1 MAILKKL
8 RGVGGAALAAV
19 AAAAADAGQV
29 VVAPGNGVE
38 TNVPAIHGLVSVVA
52 NPGASGGGIVALD
65 PASDFLGPLTNGCG
79 TLVVSKT
86 GAGQMP
92 GSLGSGPSAAFG
104 PGTMRYVGE
113 AGGVIDR
120 PVYGTVSA
128 TGAMVFDVQNDLELS
143 SPLVNSL
150 GGFVKTGP
158 GVLSLTSAGAYDF
171 GHGTKDAQGD
181 PTSSNYQNSTR
192 PGVPLAFNANGD
204 APAAGPVGGLVVA
217 DGTVVFGENGGTMNV
232 RNNGLYV
239 GSFTTADGAETAGV
253 LDLRGG
259 KTTVDT
265 WLFVGYNNGST
276 TTSEEPLSS
285 TLRLSGTARL
295 VVNNDIAMGACQ
307 RAKGYF
313 GDRLTYRSAPRVE
326 LHDNAYMSVSHF
338 RMGYDAG
345 SACTLLMDGSSSL
358 DVWGNWY
365 GQYASPG
372 ATNWIEVCE
381 NAVANFNSFFYGFR
395 WTGSLY
401 GDTTVYVHDG
411 GTVGVTW
418 VEITGNRHSTMRFL
432 LDGGTLKSLYRE
444 AAGINTSGQWM
455 KTPTNP
461 TVNGECE
468 IRIGEQGGA
477 FLAANAGL
485 VSRVGVVVMPMDGVA
500 ADGGVTIAT
509 NCADGA
515 GFRFE
520 NTLSYTGP
528 TRVLGGSMAM
538 TGTVKV
544 PESALEVGSAGLFIA
559 TNAAQTVASAAFA
572 PGASLGLAP
581 TLPLTVRGAATLD
594 GFLNLRLF
602 AARGSTNSLAAAG
615 TYSLMTFAADGSSF
629 DADDVAIAN
638 PAPGCAYDFTTETA
652 NGTTTLKVTV
662 RAATTGAN
670 VWTATSGGA
679 WGEASSWQGG
689 VVPDAK
695 GAEALFTQAAAA
707 GGATVALGTTRTVGR
722 MTIASASPYT
732 LSGGAIS
739 FAAAGF
745 VPSLEV
751 TAGDQT
757 IAGDVSVGT
766 RGAEMNVSPGA
777 SLTLSG
783 GLSGTGA
790 LALNR
795 SESGGRVVLSG
806 ASIAPKVKTGS
817 GVTEVPSLGFVR
829 SPADFLLGPGT
840 LRYTGGS
847 CAIPGFT
854 LATGSSRAAVFE
866 VADADAAVDV
876 GSIALDRGSFLKT
889 GPGKMRLVGS
899 GPFTFGEEFAGYR
912 NDATEVYPETGDAP
926 LHGTPSFGI
935 ARGEVEWGAD
945 GETISIP
952 RLGVGQRL
960 RRFYGENYGAKL
972 TILGGETYVAGEAFV
987 PYYGGD
993 RATLPDGADA
1003 VLAVTGGK
1011 LVVDQRLFL
1020 GYNAHGE
1027 EQTLRPTLLVQD
1039 AEVDVAYSLRIA
1051 QHKSTA
1057 DTTNRVSLVRAT
1069 LRAADGATVHET
1081 NDAGNTT
1088 PVEIDVADGSLL
1100 DLGCSRLLFGS
1111 GAGPVSVAVRGGS
1124 TLRAMHIEGNG
1135 RANNVKVLFDG
1146 GTFQPVCP
1154 GYTVNLFD
1162 TTNIVIGAG
1171 GFTIDTSL
1179 WGLMNTNAAQKS
1191 YLNVPNATFSHDPA
1205 LGAAADG
1212 GIRVTGGDTVHFR
1225 GGSKYLFTGP
1235 VVAEGAGLGLE
1246 WTSFKDVSV
1255 VLRAGGRVRTS
1266 TSVNAHTIR
1275 DLTLGVS
1282 GGAAEDP
1289 AILDISAGARSYW
1302 LVTGEAAVEGPVTFL
1317 NHPAGNGA
1325 CRETELILQAGT
1337 YTALVYRASCDA
1349 DVDLANFVQPS
1360 KYYPNAKVAF
1370 AKVALP
1376 SGWGGLSG
1384 DWMAVTATVSGD
1396 VTRPAAATWAATERG
1411 GAWTDAESWED
1422 GIRPQN
1428 AWGERVVFKPAAA
1441 ANVPVDVDADV
1452 RMGQLTLDAA
1462 GSGKGYAV
1470 GGSGPIAFSMG
1481 STGSDVDTTRGMIR
1495 VKGGEHV
1502 LTAPIE
1508 SMGVLAIQAASGA
1521 VARVLSPIRSVFSTL
1536 CYNQEENS
1544 GTVEL
1549 GGESTYSQQTR
1560 INCGTVKATKVANT
1574 GAASSFG
1581 AKGDV
1586 LFGPAT
1592 IHYTGPAASTDRAFY
1607 QMVGRADE
1615 ATTIRLDSDLTL
1627 TSPFGSYMD
1636 NLGSVNR
1643 GAFQKTGLG
1652 TLRLVARNAT
1662 NVLGVNCPGVGN
1674 MNAAVP
1680 WPANGSSA
1688 RNLCGAFVVDEG
1700 AMDIGAEGQVNLIC
1714 TNSAAGEM
1722 HIGAADRGWAYATN
1736 VATLNMMGGQM
1747 LLKGEY
1753 MQLGRCMRRAGWDK
1767 CYAVYNQYA
1776 GEAVVNS
1783 LIFNY
1788 DLQYKNS
1795 SCQTFFNMYGGTFTL
1810 RGAFRFGQTANKEG
1824 YAEPHSTLNV
1834 YGGTFRHVSTNNGS
1848 NGGTRMGW
1856 LNDKTGAVR
1865 NKSCDATLNVYGGE
1879 YVDFRNVVMGLN
1891 NTRSDVNLHGG
1902 RLVVQN
1908 IVPGTRDGWQNFV
1921 GSDDSETYV
1930 YFNGG
1935 EFWPTGTNAS
1945 YRTFEGF
1952 TAATVSTNGAI
1963 VNTTHFAGESYAFRQ
1978 PLVHD
1983 AALGDVRDGGFTKDG
1998 AGTVVLSVT
2007 NAFTGPVTVK
2017 GGVLAPELADA
2028 IPAGLVL
2035 RDGGTLDLAVPGRAY
2050 VTDLSGDGLAVNGEI
2065 VASGT
2070 MAHGSTFTVDGLTLD
2085 GGRYA
2090 FDWEADEDAVFTVKG
2105 DFTATGVALDMAL
2118 ADGVAISVPFSR
2130 KVGVVHGRASVS
2142 GCRGANLN
2150 RTGIGMALHAKPG
2163 AADGT
2168 VDLWL
2173 ETVPMGMMLI
2183 FR

>member
-92 GSLGSGPSAAFG
+92 GSLGSGASLAFG
-104 PGTMRYVGE
+104 PGTLRYVGA
-113 AGGVIDR
+113 AGGAIDR

-128 TGAMVFDVQNDLELS
+128 TGAMVFDVRNDLELS
-143 SPLVNSL
+143 EPLVNHL

-158 GVLSLTSAGAYDF
+158 GTLSLTSAGTYDF
-171 GHGTKDAQGD
+171 GHGTANAQGD
-181 PTSSNYQNSTR
+181 ATSSNGQTSTR
-192 PGVPLAFNANGD
+192 PGVPLAFNSNGD
-204 APAAGPVGGLVVA
+204 SPAEGPLGGLVVA
-217 DGTVVFGENGGTMNV
+217 DGTVVFGANGGTMNV

-239 GSFTTADGAETAGV
+239 GSFTTAAGAETAGV

-259 KTTVDT
+259 QVTVDS
-265 WLFVGYNNGST
+265 WLLVGYNNGST
-276 TTSEEPLSS
+276 ATSEEPLSS
-285 TLRLSGTARL
+285 TLRLSGQARL
-295 VVNNDIAMGACQ
+295 VVNGETAMGACQ
-307 RAKGYF
+307 RATGYF
-313 GDRLTYRSAPRVE
+313 GDKLTYRSAPRIE
-326 LHDNAYMSVSHF
+326 LHDSAYMSMWSF
-338 RMGYDAG
+338 RMGHDTGA
-345 SACTLLMDGSSSL
+345 ACTLFMDGASTL

-365 GQYASPG
+365 GQFASPCS
-372 ATNWIEVCE
+372 TNWIEVCE

-411 GTVGVTW
+411 GTVGITW
-418 VEITGNRHSTMRFL
+418 QEITGNRNATMRFL

-444 AAGINTSGQWM
+444 AAGIVTSGQWL
-455 KTPTNP
+455 KKPGNP
-461 TVNGECE
+461 GVTGECE
-468 IRIGEQGGA
+468 IRLGEQGGA

-538 TGTVKV
+538 TGAVKV
-544 PESALEVGSAGLFIA
+544 PETALEVGSAGLFVA

-572 PGASLGLAP
+572 PGAGLALVP

-602 AARGSTNSLAAAG
+602 AARGSTNALATAG
-615 TYSLMTFAADGSSF
+615 THTLMTFAAEESSF

-679 WGEASSWQGG
+679 WGEAASWQGG

-732 LSGGAIS
+732 LSGGAIA

-817 GVTEVPSLGFVR
+817 GVTEVPSLGFVK
-829 SPADFLLGPGT
+829 SASDLFLGPGT

-847 CAIPGFT
+847 CTVPGVT
-854 LATGSSRAAVFE
+854 LATGSALATVFE
-866 VADADAAVDV
+866 VADADATVDV
-876 GSIALDRGSFLKT
+876 ESIALESGAFMKT
-889 GPGKMRLVGS
+889 GPGGMRLVGR
-899 GPFTFGEEFAGYR
+899 GPFAFGEGFAGYR
-912 NDATEVYPETGDAP
+912 NDQSEIYPETGDAP
-926 LHGTPSFGI
+926 RHGTPSFGI
-935 ARGEVEWGAD
+935 ARGEMAWGED
-945 GETISIP
+945 GQVVAIP

-960 RRFYGENYGAKL
+960 RRFYGENYGARL
-972 TILGGETYVAGEAFV
+972 TILGGETRVAGEAFI

-1003 VLAVTGGK
+1003 VLALTGGR
-1011 LVVDQRLFL
+1011 LVVGQRLFL
-1020 GYNAHGE
+1020 GFNRYGE
-1027 EQTLRPTLLVQD
+1027 EQTLRPSLLVQD
-1039 AEVDVAYSLRIA
+1039 AEVDVADVLRIA
-1051 QHKSTA
+1051 PHKSTA
-1057 DTTNRVSLVRAT
+1057 DTTNRLSLVRAT
-1069 LRAADGATVHET
+1069 LRAANGVTIHTEH
-1081 NDAGNTT
+1081 GEENTT
-1088 PVEIDVADGSLL
+1088 PVEIDLADGSLL
-1100 DLGCSRLLFGS
+1100 DLGCAKMSFGW
-1111 GAGPVSVAVRGGS
+1111 GAGPVAFTARGGS
-1124 TLRAMHIEGNG
+1124 VLRAMSLNDNG

-1146 GTFQPVCP
+1146 GAFQPVCP

-1162 TTNIVIGAG
+1162 TTNVVVGAG
-1171 GFTIDTSL
+1171 GLTIDTSL
-1179 WGLMNTNAAQKS
+1179 WGLVNTNAAQKS
-1191 YLNVPNATFSHDPA
+1191 YLNVPYGTFSHDPA
-1205 LGAAADG
+1205 LGSVADG

-1225 GGSKYLFTGP
+1225 GGAKYLFTGP
-1235 VVAEGAGLGLE
+1235 VVAENAGLGLE
-1246 WTSFKDVSV
+1246 RTSFKDVSV

-1266 TSVNAHTIR
+1266 SSVGDHAIR

-1317 NHPAGNGA
+1317 NHPGGNTA
-1325 CRETELILQAGT
+1325 CRDTELILQAGT

-1452 RMGQLTLDAA
+1452 RLGQLTLDAA

-1470 GGSGPIAFSMG
+1470 GGSGSIAFSMG
-1481 STGSDVDTTRGMIR
+1481 STGSDVDTTRGTIR
-1495 VKGGEHV
+1495 VTGGEHV

-1521 VARVLSPIRSVFSTL
+1521 VARVLSPIRSVFSKL
-1536 CYNQEENS
+1536 RHNPEADA

-1549 GGESTYSQQTR
+1549 GGESMYSQQTR
-1560 INCGTVKATKVANT
+1560 ITYGTVKAAKVANT

-1581 AKGDV
+1581 SDGDV
-1586 LFGPAT
+1586 LLGPAT
-1592 IHYTGPAASTDRAFY
+1592 FHYTGPAASTDRAFF
-1607 QMVGRADE
+1607 QNVWAADE
-1615 ATTIRLDSDLTL
+1615 ATTIRLDNDLAL
-1627 TSPFGSYMD
+1627 TSPFGSYRD
-1636 NLGSVNR
+1636 EGSVNR
-1643 GAFQKTGLG
+1643 GAIQKTGPG
-1652 TLRLVARNAT
+1652 TLRFLARNAT
-1662 NVLGVNCPGVGN
+1662 NVLGVNCPSVGD
-1674 MNAAVP
+1674 MNSAAP
-1680 WPANGSSA
+1680 WPANGSSPK
-1688 RNLCGAFVVDEG
+1688 RRCGAFVVDEG
-1700 AMDIGAEGQVNLIC
+1700 AVDIGAEGQVNLIC

-1810 RGAFRFGQTANKEG
+1810 RGPFRFGQTANKEG

-1834 YGGTFRHVSTNNGS
+1834 YGGTFRHVSTNDGS

-1856 LNDKTGAVR
+1856 LNDKSGAVR

-1908 IVPGTRDGWQNFV
+1908 VVPGTRDGWQNCV

-1952 TAATVSTNGAI
+1952 TAATVSTNGAV

-1983 AALGDVRDGGFTKDG
+1983 DALGDVRDGGFTKDG

-2007 NAFTGPVTVK
+2007 NAFMGPVTVK

-2163 AADGT
+2163 AAAGT
-2168 VDLWL
+2168 TDLWL